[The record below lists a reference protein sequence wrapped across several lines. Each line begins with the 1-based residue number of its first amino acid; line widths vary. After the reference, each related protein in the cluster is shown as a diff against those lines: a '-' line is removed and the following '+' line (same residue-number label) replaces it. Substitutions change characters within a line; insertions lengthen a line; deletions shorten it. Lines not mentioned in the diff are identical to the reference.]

1 LVSSRINHRVKACP
15 RFQAHVTLVVLQ
27 SQCPPGDDL
36 DEWARANK
44 VHVKEIPIRSRDRA
58 RMDDEDEDEHEASDD
73 DPQASMP
80 ISSQNFEM
88 SADTASNM
96 YVIRAKI

>member
-1 LVSSRINHRVKACP
+1 M
-15 RFQAHVTLVVLQ
+15 T
-27 SQCPPGDDL
+27 
-36 DEWARANK
+36 
-44 VHVKEIPIRSRDRA
+44 IRSRDRA
-58 RMDDEDEDEHEASDD
+58 RMDDEDEDCDEDEYEARDD

-96 YVIRAKI
+96 IVIRAKI